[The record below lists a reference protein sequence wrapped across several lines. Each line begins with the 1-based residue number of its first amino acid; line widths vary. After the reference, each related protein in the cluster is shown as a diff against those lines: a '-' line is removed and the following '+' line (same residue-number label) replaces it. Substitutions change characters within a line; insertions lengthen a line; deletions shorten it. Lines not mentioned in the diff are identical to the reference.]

1 MALIKWRDSYSVGSN
16 EIDDEHKSLVKLV
29 NDIFILVRDKKPQQ
43 AITSTLNELT
53 AYAQI
58 HFSSEEKL
66 LAEVNYPGLEEHK
79 IIHQD
84 LLEKVSK
91 YTDRLENNDEEILQD
106 FYLFLRDWLMTHIME
121 EDMQFKPYF
130 EDH

>member
-1 MALIKWRDSYSVGSN
+1 MLALIKWRDSYSVGSN
-16 EIDDEHKSLVKLV
+16 EIDDEHKILVKLV

-58 HFSSEEKL
+58 HFSGEEKL

-79 IIHQD
+79 N
-84 LLEKVSK
+84 
-91 YTDRLENNDEEILQD
+91 YTPGFIREGL
-106 FYLFLRDWLMTHIME
+106 
-121 EDMQFKPYF
+121 
-130 EDH
+130 